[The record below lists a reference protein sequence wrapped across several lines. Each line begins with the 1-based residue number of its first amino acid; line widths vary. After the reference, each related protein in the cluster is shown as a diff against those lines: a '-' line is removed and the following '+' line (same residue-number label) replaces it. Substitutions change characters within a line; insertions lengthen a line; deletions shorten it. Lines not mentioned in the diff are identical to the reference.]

1 MIHSCI
7 SQCLQVRWNSTP
19 SPWGLASQY
28 SQLLS
33 YHCDDNDE
41 GNLWDDDGDDDNIDD
56 SYDDDDDNDDDD
68 GKIINDVGAA
78 S

>member
-1 MIHSCI
+1 M
-7 SQCLQVRWNSTP
+7 
-19 SPWGLASQY
+19 
-28 SQLLS
+28 LS

-41 GNLWDDDGDDDNIDD
+41 GNLGDDDGDEDNIDD
-56 SYDDDDDNDDDD
+56 SYNDDNDDDD